1 MFACLF
7 CLNDPAKGIENK
19 SAKMLFYKAVFFS
32 NVHFDKTQA
41 AGKRKGGPNKILEK
55 AYTTRM
61 KSYLP
66 TVDLLIEI
74 KIKRNGLRW

>member
-1 MFACLF
+1 MILRKVDLLLKINQQRC
-7 CLNDPAKGIENK
+7 P
-19 SAKMLFYKAVFFS
+19 STSSFFS

-41 AGKRKGGPNKILEK
+41 AGKRKAGPNKILEK

-66 TVDLLIEI
+66 IVDLLIEI
-74 KIKRNGLRW
+74 KIKRNG